1 MAIIY
6 SYPLGTPKLSDLVIG
21 TSLGNG
27 NPTKSFTIE
36 SIANLAAGVSKI
48 IAGTDISISPAG
60 GTGEVTINCTLDPG
74 VTSIIAGA
82 NIALSPSSG
91 VGAVNVSVTG
101 VVLDVTSGDA
111 NTITIG
117 GTSTNPTVAANVT
130 STIASGGANLA
141 TAGTIYDFVNT
152 NYIPYV
158 QTSTANMQFVNNSTS
173 LGSSDTVVPTQLA
186 VKTYVDNAIVG
197 QLVYQGGYNA
207 ATNTPD
213 LTTSPNSILRGWTY
227 TVTTGGTFFTETVEV
242 GDLLIAESDDPSALT
257 DWTTVQNNIG
267 IATATT
273 QGIANFPTAGGL
285 AVNAGAVSIADTAVT
300 AGSYTLTNLT
310 VDAQGR
316 ITAAANGTVDIG
328 VADFSSAP
336 GTFVTVASL
345 TSATGSVDL
354 GTVDLSATGTPSSTT
369 FLRGDNT
376 WATPADIDNYVD
388 GVSFDTSTGVLTLTR
403 TGALADLTQ
412 SLDGR
417 YALSANIPTNIV
429 ETVTTTNGTF
439 INLTPT
445 ASTSGNVTVTAELS
459 ATGTPSA
466 SNFLSGD
473 NTWKTALTS
482 VGLTST
488 ASTIGIS
495 SSPLTADGTM
505 NIDLSTSGVTA
516 GSYTNADITVDQYGR
531 ITVAGDGSSGGTGT
545 VTGVTSTDTNTI
557 TIANSTTTPAITA
570 ITAAVA
576 SGSTALVTSGDV
588 FTYVNAT
595 ALTSVGLTST
605 ASTIVI
611 GSSPLTANGTMN
623 VDLASSGVTPGSYT
637 NADITI
643 DTYGRITVAGNGTS
657 TGGTVTSVTSADT
670 NTITVANTT
679 TTPEITAVTAAVAS
693 GSTALVTSGDVY
705 SYVNTN
711 APGTVTSIGFDVSAY
726 NAFSI
731 TPSTAIST
739 NGTFTLG
746 INGGSAGQFLDYTG
760 NWSTP
765 SGNISGTGTANKV
778 PLWTTST
785 NLGDSV
791 IAQDGTNIGIGT
803 TSPASILH
811 ILDTDAQIRLQHT
824 GNSYFQSISTDS
836 SNNLK
841 FGTGPGGAERMR
853 IEEGGDVGIG
863 TTNPRSKF
871 HVNDSVSVPA
881 AGSQGGTASFGG
893 GSYGLVIGADTNG
906 RGYIQ
911 SQRNDGTATTYDLIV
926 QPNGGNVG
934 IGTSSP
940 SSLLTLEDASSPA
953 LRIQDTTNGVTL
965 LAFSQD
971 SDSGVG
977 NFSNHPL
984 SFYTNSA
991 EKIRIDTSGQVKFNN
1006 YTSASSFT
1014 GTAAANL
1021 AVDSSGNIITE
1032 ASGGGGTVT
1041 GTGTI
1046 NKLAKWSSGGTGIQN
1061 SNITDNGSLITIA
1074 SETNQT
1080 GKAVFR
1086 NGIVLS
1092 NNPGGVTVDDT
1103 SMVIGAGNND
1113 IVSGADHALA
1123 VGNNNQILSNS
1134 DNSIAVG
1141 QGNTLTEATASAAFG
1156 LSNTITGAGT
1166 TERSFIAGFNNTI
1179 TTANSSVVMG
1189 GGNSLTSNAGLGI
1202 ILGNANTVTGN
1213 QSNDSSFVLGSSN
1226 TLSNNTNLQNVFA
1239 IGNNLTADTG
1249 EMMLGYRNL
1258 TSGYPATNFNSGL
1271 GNTKFVLS
1279 VGTTTT
1285 TNSNAFIVTEGGVS
1299 RGNGGAVPQVPR
1311 IIFPTITS
1319 FSASNDAAAAALG
1332 IPTGGVYQN
1341 QGVMQINR
1349 GGGSTTDPLSS
1360 GGLSGSGSAG
1370 QITVFDGNTS
1380 VTSSTNFILNSST
1393 GQPKLGQYTATASTN
1408 YSGGS
1413 GLSPNQNFQATGSD
1427 TLTDLC
1433 VDESGNFVRGDQEA
1447 TMVFTRAQIN
1457 NGFGGSGAT
1466 IIAAPGVNEF
1476 VVVVDS
1482 TFFIK
1487 SYGTWFNTNQVGFE
1501 VRQANHNS
1509 ANATCAVLT
1518 YQLVRQISNNGTGNG
1533 IANRDVP
1540 VVARTYKDNVV
1551 TTLHR
1556 IGSTISETNFISL
1569 AVKLKY
1575 RLYNHG
1581 TF

>member
-27 NPTKSFTIE
+27 NPTKSFTIQ
-36 SIANLAAGVSKI
+36 SIANLAAGVTKI
-48 IAGTDISISPAG
+48 IPGTDISISPTS

-101 VVLDVTSGDA
+101 VVLGVTSGDA

-152 NYIPYV
+152 NYIPYA

-207 ATNTPD
+207 STNTPD

-242 GDLLIAESDDPSALT
+242 GDLLIAESDNPSALT

-285 AVNAGAVSIADTAVT
+285 VVNAGAVSIANTAVT
-300 AGSYTLTNLT
+300 PDSYTLTNLT

-316 ITAAANGTVDIG
+316 ITAASNGTVDIG

-336 GTFVTVASL
+336 GTFITVANL

-388 GVSFDTSTGVLTLTR
+388 GISFDTSTGVLTLTR

-412 SLDGR
+412 DLDGR

-429 ETVTTTNGTF
+429 ETLTTTNGTY

-445 ASTSGNVTVTAELS
+445 ASTSGNVTVTAQLS

-495 SSPLTADGTM
+495 SSPLTANGTM
-505 NIDLSTSGVTA
+505 NIDLNTSGVTA

-557 TIANSTTTPAITA
+557 SIANSTTTPAITA

-576 SGSTALVTSGDV
+576 SGSAALVTSGDV

-623 VDLASSGVTPGSYT
+623 VDLAASGVSQGSYT
-637 NADITI
+637 NADITV
-643 DTYGRITVAGNGTS
+643 DQYGRITVAGNGSS

-711 APGTVTSIGFDVSAY
+711 APGTVTSIGFDVSAFS
-726 NAFSI
+726 AFSI

-746 INGGSAGQFLDYTG
+746 ISGGSAGQFLDYTG

-765 SGNISGTGTANKV
+765 SGS
-778 PLWTTST
+778 
-785 NLGDSV
+785 
-791 IAQDGTNIGIGT
+791 
-803 TSPASILH
+803 
-811 ILDTDAQIRLQHT
+811 
-824 GNSYFQSISTDS
+824 
-836 SNNLK
+836 
-841 FGTGPGGAERMR
+841 
-853 IEEGGDVGIG
+853 
-863 TTNPRSKF
+863 
-871 HVNDSVSVPA
+871 
-881 AGSQGGTASFGG
+881 
-893 GSYGLVIGADTNG
+893 
-906 RGYIQ
+906 
-911 SQRNDGTATTYDLIV
+911 
-926 QPNGGNVG
+926 
-934 IGTSSP
+934 
-940 SSLLTLEDASSPA
+940 
-953 LRIQDTTNGVTL
+953 
-965 LAFSQD
+965 
-971 SDSGVG
+971 
-977 NFSNHPL
+977 
-984 SFYTNSA
+984 
-991 EKIRIDTSGQVKFNN
+991 
-1006 YTSASSFT
+1006 
-1014 GTAAANL
+1014 
-1021 AVDSSGNIITE
+1021 
-1032 ASGGGGTVT
+1032 VT
-1041 GTGTI
+1041 GTGTV

-1086 NGIVLS
+1086 NGMVLS

-1166 TERSFIAGFNNTI
+1166 TERSFVAGFNNTI

-1249 EMMLGYRNL
+1249 EMILGYRNL

-1349 GGGSTTDPLSS
+1349 GGGSTTDPLSG
-1360 GGLSGSGSAG
+1360 GGLSGSGTAG
-1370 QITVFDGNTS
+1370 EVTFFDGNTS
-1380 VTSSTNFILNSST
+1380 VTSSSNFTWDNTDDRLEAGSLAAGANFGAQPGIFSSVNMGVVSNNSMSASMWLGPVSNYSEAGMTYSDFSNVLSFRSGNNDSMTLNSS
-1393 GQPKLGQYTATASTN
+1393 GQLKLGQYQANANTSYST
-1408 YSGGS
+1408 GTS
-1413 GLSPNQNFQATGSD
+1413 GLSPNQNFQPTGSD
-1427 TLTDLC
+1427 TLANVC
-1433 VDESGNFVRGDQEA
+1433 VDTSGNFVRGDQEA
-1447 TMVFTRAQIN
+1447 TMTFTRGQIN
-1457 NGFGGSGAT
+1457 NGFGGSGAI
-1466 IIAAPGVNEF
+1466 IIAAPGANKY
-1476 VVVVDS
+1476 VVVIDS
-1482 TFFIK
+1482 TFFIY
-1487 SYGTWFNTNQVGFE
+1487 SSGTWFNTNQVGFE

-1509 ANATCAVLT
+1509 ANATCAILT
-1518 YQLVRQISNNGTGNG
+1518 YQIIRQISNNGTGNG

-1540 VVARTYKDNVV
+1540 VVARTYKDNTA

-1556 IGSTISETNFISL
+1556 IGTSISETNFTEM

-1575 RLYNHG
+1575 RIYDSG
-1581 TF
+1581 TFK